1 MRLVI
6 CLLMEIAERR
16 DIIKTQHVAILQTV
30 VSLQSTKNPT
40 EEDTLME
47 NNVTGGHATIFH
59 CGKAF

>member
-1 MRLVI
+1 
-6 CLLMEIAERR
+6 MEIAERR

-30 VSLQSTKNPT
+30 VSLLSTKNPT

-47 NNVTGGHATIFH
+47 NNVTGGHAMIFH